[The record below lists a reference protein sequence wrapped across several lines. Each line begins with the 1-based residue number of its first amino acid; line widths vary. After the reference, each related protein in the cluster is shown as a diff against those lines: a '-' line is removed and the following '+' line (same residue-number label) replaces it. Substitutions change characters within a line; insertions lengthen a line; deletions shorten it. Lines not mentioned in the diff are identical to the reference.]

1 MKDHDVRRWYENLC
15 RSSKLNA
22 DLYLRRLRLFC
33 EQRRTTPEKLV
44 AIGTANAK
52 QVEDMLHDHVQQL
65 ETQGY
70 APSYIKGVL
79 KAVRSWLSYNYVDLK
94 RKIRVAN
101 ADMAVTLKDERV
113 PTREELR
120 GILNHASIRA
130 RASAGLIAFAGLR
143 PQVLGNAS
151 ATDGL
156 TIGDIPDLK
165 IVDGKA
171 VLQTVPAMV
180 IIRSTLSKA
189 RHRYFTFLTSEGCEY
204 VTAYLNKRIA
214 AGETVNANS
223 AVITMSQGYLMK
235 GKNKDAGK
243 KFVTTPAITKEI
255 REAIL
260 PVIKA
265 RPYVLRAYFD
275 TQLLLA
281 ESQGKIAH
289 AYRQFFMGH
298 KGDIEARYTTNK
310 GRLPDEL
317 LSDMRRTFRESEG
330 FLSTATAEVQEQ
342 DRKQLLLE
350 MWREQAKL
358 YGIDP
363 MKVKIEKQRE
373 DGSKL
378 GVEDEMSA
386 IKDAIARARES
397 VDEKYES
404 RLLSDEEELVACV
417 QSGWDIV
424 KELRS
429 GKVLVRRK
437 ACH

>member
-1 MKDHDVRRWYENLC
+1 V
-15 RSSKLNA
+15 
-22 DLYLRRLRLFC
+22 YLRRLRLFC
-33 EQRRTTPEKLV
+33 EQRKATPKQLV
-44 AIGTANAK
+44 SIGTANAK
-52 QVEDMLHDHVQQL
+52 QVEDMLHDHIQQL
-65 ETQGY
+65 EIAEY
-70 APSYIKGVL
+70 APSYVKGVL
-79 KAVRSWLSYNYVDLK
+79 KAVKSWLSYNYVDLK

-101 ADMAVTLKDERV
+101 ADLAVTLQDERV
-113 PTREELR
+113 PTREELKA
-120 GILNHASIRA
+120 ILNHASIRA

-151 ATDGL
+151 ANDGL

-165 IVDGKA
+165 IVDDGNGGKKA
-171 VLQTVPAMV
+171 VFQTVPAMV
-180 IIRSTLSKA
+180 VVRASLSKA

-204 VTAYLNKRIA
+204 LAAYLNKRIA
-214 AGETVNANS
+214 AGETLNESS
-223 AVITMSQGYLMK
+223 AVITLSQGYLMK

-243 KFVTTPAITKEI
+243 KFITTPAITKEI

-260 PVIKA
+260 PVIKV

-317 LSDMRRTFRESEG
+317 LTDMRRAFRESEL

-363 MKVKIEKQRE
+363 MKIKIERQR
-373 DGSKL
+373 GGKL
-378 GVEDEMSA
+378 GIEDEMLA
-386 IKDAIARARES
+386 IKDAIAKTREL
-397 VDEKYES
+397 DEGKYES
-404 RLLSDEEELVACV
+404 RILADEEELVSCV
-417 QSGWDIV
+417 RDGWDIV

-437 ACH
+437 ACQLTT

>member
-1 MKDHDVRRWYENLC
+1 MRRWYENLC

-22 DLYLRRLRLFC
+22 DVYLRRLRLFC
-33 EQRRTTPEKLV
+33 EQRHTTPKKLV
-44 AIGTANAK
+44 TIGTANVK

-65 ETQGY
+65 ETAEY
-70 APSYIKGVL
+70 APSYVKGVL
-79 KAVRSWLSYNYVDLK
+79 KAVKSWLSYNYVELK
-94 RKIRVAN
+94 RKIKVAN
-101 ADMAVTLKDERV
+101 ADIAVTLQDERV
-113 PTREELR
+113 PTREELKA
-120 GILNHASIRA
+120 ILNHASVRA
-130 RASAGLIAFAGLR
+130 RASAGLIAISGLR

-151 ATDGL
+151 ASDGL
-156 TIGDIPDLK
+156 TVGDLPDLK
-165 IVDGKA
+165 IVNGK
-171 VLQTVPAMV
+171 VVFQTVPAMV
-180 IIRSTLSKA
+180 IVRSTLSKA

-204 VTAYLNKRIA
+204 VAAYLDKRIA
-214 AGETVNANS
+214 SGETINESS
-223 AVITMSQGYLMK
+223 ALITLSQGYLMK
-235 GKNKDAGK
+235 GRNKDACK

-255 REAIL
+255 REAML
-260 PVIKA
+260 PVIKV

-317 LSDMRRTFRESEG
+317 LTDMRRAFRESER
-330 FLSTATAEVQEQ
+330 FLSTSTAEVQEQ

-363 MKVKIEKQRE
+363 MKIKIEKQR
-373 DGSKL
+373 DGKPR
-378 GVEDEMSA
+378 GIEDEMLV
-386 IKDAIARARES
+386 IKDAIARARGLDEE
-397 VDEKYES
+397 EKYES
-404 RLLSDEEELVACV
+404 RLVLDEEELVSCV
-417 QSGWDIV
+417 RDGWDIV

-437 ACH
+437 ACQLTT